1 MYTRPTA
8 ITLGANHPFFL
19 DKPDQFWV
27 VASGEVEIYYATKN
41 KAGHLTSARHHIYT
55 AVKGDILLSLH
66 TDDSVPDFNL
76 LAAGANAKL
85 IEAHKSILGRLDKDQ
100 LCHKISRWVN
110 ALAAYI
116 HRGNV
121 PKVYQD
127 LSAESESITLQTKG
141 VAFPA
146 RELRWARICSGGVH
160 HYGNR
165 TDHTT
170 AAEAKHYYL
179 PVSREL
185 WLAATEKDT
194 RIELLDTRSLV
205 EDEISLMLSVHKL
218 LTYFQRELLARF
230 EAQHAQ
236 AARQIQAKAA
246 ADEQAIE
253 GSLGRLKGIVTP
265 SASSAAFNQVSNS
278 NSLLAACQL
287 IGQKVGF
294 DFKEPKF
301 IRDFEHNL
309 TGQLAA
315 IAQVS
320 EVRTRKVIL
329 RGRWWE
335 EENGH
340 LLAFL
345 NDNTQPVALIQGAGG
360 QYSLQNPADRSTL
373 TVTEELAHRLQP
385 TAYMFLYSFQKQ
397 ISSIKQIGQFALKGL
412 KADGAYIILAALA
425 GSLIGLI
432 TPMLSGVLFD
442 DVIPQAD
449 RSFLWEVFAI
459 MLVIAIVRSLL
470 DLTKGILLLRM
481 ETKSNINVQAG
492 LMDHLLRLPVTFFRR
507 FSAGDLTVRALGI
520 NGIRQIL
527 SNTVLTTVLS
537 GAFSVVNLFLLFY
550 YDSRMAW
557 VGVGLAVLAVIFIS
571 SLGYLKLY
579 YDRQVSHL
587 QGTIQGFLFE
597 FLSGINK
604 IRISGSEKRVFSL
617 WAKQFGQLKEVG
629 FHSGNYQNFVEVF
642 KGSYPILTNMVF
654 FGFILYT
661 LIHATSFSSMISV
674 GVFMAFLTA
683 FNQFLNDCLNMSMGL
698 ISSLNIIPMYERLK
712 PILEETPEST
722 ENNADPGELA
732 GEIEFNSVNFRYDP
746 DQPLILKEVSFKIKP
761 GEMIAFVGPSGSGK
775 STVMRLLLGFEEPE
789 SGSIYYDGQAFD
801 SLNKEQV
808 RRQLGVVLQHG
819 SLMPGSIYQNI
830 VGSSELT
837 LEDSEEAAA
846 MAGLKEDIAQMPMGM
861 HTVISEGGSTFSGGQ
876 RQRLM
881 IARAIVH
888 KPRILF
894 MDEATSALDN
904 RTQTIVSESL
914 DRLQA
919 TRIVVAHR
927 LSTIVNADRI
937 FVMDAGRIVESGTYD
952 ELLAQNG
959 LFSTLAKRQIV

>member
-1 MYTRPTA
+1 MRTRPTA
-8 ITLGANHPFFL
+8 ITLGANHPFIL
-19 DKPDQFWV
+19 DKHDHFWV
-27 VASGEVEIYYATKN
+27 VVSGEVEIYYATMDE
-41 KAGHLTSARHHIYT
+41 AGHLTSARHHVYT
-55 AVKGDILLSLH
+55 AVMGDILLSLH
-66 TDDSVPDFNL
+66 TDDSRPDFNL
-76 LAAGANAKL
+76 LAAGADVKL
-85 IEAHKSILGRLDKDQ
+85 IEAHKSILGRLNKDQ
-100 LCHKISRWVN
+100 LSHKISRWVN
-110 ALAAYI
+110 AFAGYI
-116 HRGNV
+116 HRENV

-127 LSAESESITLQTKG
+127 LGAGPESIALQTKE

-146 RELRWARICSGGVH
+146 RELRWAKIQSGSVY

-165 TDHTT
+165 TDHIS
-170 AAEAKHYYL
+170 AEGAKHHYL

-185 WLAATEKDT
+185 WLAATEKNT
-194 RIELLDTRSLV
+194 RIELIDTRSLV

-218 LTYFQRELLARF
+218 LAYFQRELQARF
-230 EAQHAQ
+230 EVQHAK
-236 AARQIQAKAA
+236 ASRQILVKAS
-246 ADEQAIE
+246 ADEKAIE
-253 GSLGRLKGIVTP
+253 RSLERLKGIVTP
-265 SASSAAFNQVSNS
+265 SADSAAFNQISN
-278 NSLLAACQL
+278 NNPLLAACQL

-335 EENGH
+335 VENGH

-345 NDNTQPVALIQGAGG
+345 QDEMQPVALIQEAGE
-360 QYSLQNPADRSTL
+360 YSLQNPADRTTL
-373 TVTEELAHRLQP
+373 PVTEELAHRLQP
-385 TAYMFLYSFQKQ
+385 TAYMFLYSFQEQ
-397 ISSIKQIGQFALKGL
+397 ISSIKQIGQFAVQGL
-412 KADGAYIILAALA
+412 RADLTYIIVAALA
-425 GSLIGLI
+425 GSLIGLL

-459 MLVIAIVRSLL
+459 MLVIALVRALL
-470 DLTKGILLLRM
+470 ELTKGILLLRV
-481 ETKSNINVQAG
+481 ETKSNIAVQAG
-492 LMDHLLRLPVTFFRR
+492 LMDRLLRLPVTFFRR

-520 NGIRQIL
+520 NSIRQIL
-527 SNTVLTTVLS
+527 SNTVLTTILS
-537 GAFSVVNLFLLFY
+537 GSFSVVNLLLLFH

-557 VGVGLAVLAVIFIS
+557 VGVGLAVLAVVLIS
-571 SLGYLKLY
+571 SLGYLKLR

-587 QGTIQGFLFE
+587 QGNIQGFLFE
-597 FLSGINK
+597 FISGINK
-604 IRISGSEKRVFSL
+604 IRVSGSEKRVFSL
-617 WAKQFGQLKEVG
+617 WGSQFGQLKEVG
-629 FHSGNYQNFVEVF
+629 FRSSNYQNFVEVF
-642 KGSYPILTNMVF
+642 QGSYPILTNMVF

-661 LIHATSFSSMISV
+661 LTHTTGFNSMISV

-698 ISSLNIIPMYERLK
+698 VSSLNIIPLYERLK
-712 PILEETPEST
+712 PILEATPEST

-746 DQPLILKEVSFKIKP
+746 DQPLILKDVTFKIKP

-819 SLMPGSIYQNI
+819 ALMPGSIYQNI
-830 VGSSELT
+830 VGSSELS
-837 LEDSEEAAA
+837 LEDAEEAAA
-846 MAGLKEDIAQMPMGM
+846 MAGLQEDIAQMPMGM

-888 KPRILF
+888 KPRILY

-919 TRIVVAHR
+919 TRIVIAHR